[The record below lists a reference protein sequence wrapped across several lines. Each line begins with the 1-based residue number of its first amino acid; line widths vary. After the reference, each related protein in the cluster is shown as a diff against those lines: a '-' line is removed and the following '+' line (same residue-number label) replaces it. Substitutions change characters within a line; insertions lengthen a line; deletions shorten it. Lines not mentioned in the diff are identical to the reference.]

1 MNYKIKHT
9 QQVVILFVALP
20 LVIIIAAVFMIAIR
34 QNLFEKRHTFYTTLQ
49 NATGVSTQTPILYK
63 GYEIG
68 RVNKFALSP
77 KGNIEVEFYVLDSYI
92 QALVTPSVVLR
103 QTNPVTGKTN
113 LEYIRDPLSNKAM
126 PLKSQIPSTDFPE
139 GKALLKQI
147 SPAHTDPISG
157 IIEDVS
163 NMTRELGRDDNPE
176 AGALFRT
183 LYNVANATQKMDA
196 SLAEMQTMITEL
208 NKFMANMN
216 RDNNAEA
223 GSIFR
228 ILSNVA
234 DITTAL
240 ENQTEE
246 LDQIVGSLNTAAR
259 NYSDPDSLII
269 KMIDPKGDV
278 LLKPLSNML
287 VTMNASLR
295 EAQSLL
301 QVANR
306 NNPELLLLITNLNET
321 MAHARKTLEAVNNN
335 PILRGGIS
343 PTAAKASNSTI
354 RMSDFPDEE

>member
-1 MNYKIKHT
+1 MNYKMKHT
-9 QQVVILFVALP
+9 KQVVILFVAIP
-20 LVIIIAAVFMIAIR
+20 LAIVTAAVILIAFR

-68 RVNKFALSP
+68 RVNKFELSP
-77 KGNIEVEFYVLDSYI
+77 KGSIELEFYVLDRYLPV
-92 QALVTPSVVLR
+92 LVTPSVVLR
-103 QTNPVTGKTN
+103 QTNPITSKTN
-113 LEYIRDPLSNKAM
+113 LEYIRDPFSNRPM
-126 PLKSQIPSTDFPE
+126 PAKSRIPSTDFPE
-139 GKALLKQI
+139 GRALLKQI

-183 LYNVANATQKMDA
+183 LYNVANATEKMDA
-196 SLAEMQTMITEL
+196 SLQEMQIMIAEL
-208 NKFMANMN
+208 NKFMLNLN
-216 RDNNAEA
+216 RDNNADA

-240 ENQTEE
+240 EKQTAGMDE
-246 LDQIVGSLNTAAR
+246 IVVSLNKAAR

-278 LLKPLSNML
+278 LIKPLSNML

-321 MAHARKTLEAVNNN
+321 MAHARKTLEAINNN
-335 PILRGGIS
+335 PILRGGIT

-354 RMSDFPDEE
+354 RMSDFPDEK

>member
-1 MNYKIKHT
+1 MNYKMKHT
-9 QQVVILFVALP
+9 KQVVILFVAIP
-20 LVIIIAAVFMIAIR
+20 LAIVIAAVILIAFR

-68 RVNKFALSP
+68 RVNKFELSP
-77 KGNIEVEFYVLDSYI
+77 KGSIELEFYVLDRYI

-103 QTNPVTGKTN
+103 QTNPITGKTN
-113 LEYIRDPLSNKAM
+113 LEYIRDPFSQQPM
-126 PLKSQIPSTDFPE
+126 PLKSRIPSTDFPE
-139 GKALLKQI
+139 GRALLKRI

-183 LYNVANATQKMDA
+183 LFNVANATEKMDG
-196 SLAEMQTMITEL
+196 SLQEMQMMIAEL
-208 NKFMANMN
+208 NKFMLNMN
-216 RDNNAEA
+216 RDNNADA
-223 GSIFR
+223 GSVFR

-234 DITTAL
+234 DITTTL
-240 ENQTEE
+240 NKQTEGMDE
-246 LDQIVGSLNTAAR
+246 MVASLNKAAK
-259 NYSDPDSLII
+259 NYSNPDSLII

-278 LLKPLSNML
+278 LIKPLSNML

-335 PILRGGIS
+335 PILRGGIT

-354 RMSDFPDEE
+354 RMSDFPDEN